1 MALSCLP
8 WMFVRARK
16 LRRFM
21 KLVFIVLVS
30 SSILYFALISFNAT
44 RNFTEEEQRTNNT
57 REHVRNPQQTVM
69 SDSDG
74 NSNEEVQRA
83 NDTREE
89 GQNGRLA
96 VSIWRDMCG
105 EEVKVLQNSPFYP
118 SFPDEKKFIHEFQI
132 EENKAEYGQT
142 IIGFVHPA
150 ISGSYRFAIASDDS
164 SELWLS
170 PSEEPEE
177 KQLIASVSAESATG
191 WTKKNELN
199 KYPNQVSRDVKLRNG
214 SRYYIE
220 VIHKQGAGD
229 GFVQVFWLRPGD
241 ADFQLI
247 SSGYLSSYSDD
258 IVSIVSASKK
268 DAMNK
273 LHVFRIAEKTWK
285 NYSNFFSLPLISEGN
300 YLPQCTYKSSFI
312 IKEKIDKYAGVK
324 LVNLSNVFPEDDTFM
339 GNKGDEW
346 SWSNRVADQE
356 MVQSVVDNMI
366 ASLCTKTAK

>member
-1 MALSCLP
+1 MPLTCL
-8 WMFVRARK
+8 ARFSVCPRR
-16 LRRFM
+16 LRR
-21 KLVFIVLVS
+21 LIILLLILLCCW
-30 SSILYFALISFNAT
+30 SISYFSLISSNAG
-44 RNFTEEEQRTNNT
+44 RNFSEEEQQTNDT
-57 REHVRNPQQTVM
+57 RGHERNPQETVT
-69 SDSDG
+69 SDSKG
-74 NSNEEVQRA
+74 NLNEEVQRA
-83 NDTREE
+83 NDKREE

-105 EEVKVLQNSPFYP
+105 DEVKVLQNSPFYP
-118 SFPDEKKFIHEFQI
+118 SFPDEKKFIHEFQT

-142 IIGFVHPA
+142 IIGFIHPA
-150 ISGSYRFAIASDDS
+150 MSGSYRFAIASDDS

-177 KQLIASVSAESATG
+177 KQLIASVSAEGTTG

-199 KYPNQVSRDVKLRNG
+199 KYPNQVSRDVKLCNG

-258 IVSIVSASKK
+258 IVSASKK

-285 NYSNFFSLPLISEGN
+285 NSEVPNEKNFKIDLPLLE
-300 YLPQCTYKSSFI
+300 SF
-312 IKEKIDKYAGVK
+312 
-324 LVNLSNVFPEDDTFM
+324 N
-339 GNKGDEW
+339 
-346 SWSNRVADQE
+346 
-356 MVQSVVDNMI
+356 
-366 ASLCTKTAK
+366 